1 MWLVSAVGGTAIG
14 LFVIVV
20 GFRGLKIIFK
30 AAKAGLNKLDE
41 YVEDKIKG

>member
-20 GFRGLKIIFK
+20 GFRGFRILFK
-30 AAKAGLNKLDE
+30 ATKVGLNKLDE
-41 YVEDKIKG
+41 WIEDKIKG